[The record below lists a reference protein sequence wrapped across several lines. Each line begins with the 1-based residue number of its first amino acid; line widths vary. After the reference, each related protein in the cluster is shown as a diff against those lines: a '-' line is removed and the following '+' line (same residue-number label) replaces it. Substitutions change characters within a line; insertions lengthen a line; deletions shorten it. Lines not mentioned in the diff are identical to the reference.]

1 MNKFSQNPLRISEAL
16 AKSSPG
22 FQKLLQSPLRDFRS
36 SCKVLSATS
45 EALVKSS
52 PRLQKLLQSPPRA
65 FKSFCK
71 VLSSRLRTFIKSF
84 RDFRN
89 SWNAFSGPSEAF
101 AKCFHDFWSSCKV
114 LSGLPEAL
122 AKCFRDFRSS
132 CKVLS
137 ATSEA
142 LAKSSPRLQKLL
154 RSPLLLPRSSCT
166 VLSGR
171 SEAFAKCFR
180 DFRSS
185 CEVLS
190 RLQKLPQSGSRLVLW
205 GAFNAHRHASNGFHF
220 WAPQEVPIF
229 PGGWAHLEFAIT
241 F

>member
-1 MNKFSQNPLRISEAL
+1 MNKLSQNLSE
-16 AKSSPG
+16 S
-22 FQKLLQSPLRDFRS
+22 QKLLQSPFRAFRN
-36 SCKVLSATS
+36 SCKV
-45 EALVKSS
+45 
-52 PRLQKLLQSPPRA
+52 
-65 FKSFCK
+65 
-71 VLSSRLRTFIKSF
+71 
-84 RDFRN
+84 
-89 SWNAFSGPSEAF
+89 FSGHSEAF
-101 AKCFHDFWSSCKV
+101 AKCFHDFRSSCKV

-180 DFRSS
+180 DFRSC

-220 WAPQEVPIF
+220 
-229 PGGWAHLEFAIT
+229 
-241 F
+241 